1 MIYLVSVLSVIY
13 FYDMLLIVAF
23 SGLEESVGGAVYKE
37 EATYR
42 GRGNY
47 SITRSPAPRMMKMS
61 APRSTSMSSPPP
73 PQPQANISNSTISTA
88 AHVVV
93 NPPSHLPKPVQPALH
108 PAQTT
113 VATNSSSS
121 DVLDVTKIPAL
132 LDKQYER
139 YDRDNAIR
147 PAIINLG
154 PRWKKESAKG
164 LLAARQTSWLT
175 SGDEQTASRNA
186 AFDLLDALTRSGGL
200 VIEQGCSFHVIVAGV
215 HRFDQSL
222 MQTIIQKN
230 VNPIVSVERS
240 YLLMAS
246 TLQGVSVSELVT
258 EQNDQQRERIAQDHA
273 QLLAIKN

>member
-1 MIYLVSVLSVIY
+1 M
-13 FYDMLLIVAF
+13 AF
-23 SGLEESVGGAVYKE
+23 SV
-37 EATYR
+37 
-42 GRGNY
+42 
-47 SITRSPAPRMMKMS
+47 APRVVRMPS
-61 APRSTSMSSPPP
+61 AALCSTSMPPPAGGLPPPP
-73 PQPQANISNSTISTA
+73 PQATTTISTSTISTA

-93 NPPSHLPKPVQPALH
+93 NPASHLSKPVQPALH

-113 VATNSSSS
+113 VASNSGSS